1 MIILGWDIGGSNTKV
16 CRVENGRA
24 VRALS
29 RPFEVKDA
37 PDRLPSM
44 LQALAAEVAGGAAI
58 NAHAVTMTAELS
70 RNFLTKEEG
79 VRSVLEAVRAA
90 FAPPVPVCV
99 FTVRGDLVPIDSA
112 GFDAVSVASANWMA
126 TARLVAE
133 TFPDVLLID
142 MGSTTTDIIPIVGGQ
157 VVNWGRTDPERLAS
171 GELVYTGVLRT
182 PVEGLAHEVAIANLT
197 YGVAAEA
204 FATSGDVYVWLGDL
218 PPDGYPGPTADARPA
233 DRPFAGDRLR
243 RALCA
248 DQDLM
253 PDYGVTMLAQALA
266 AAQVARLVAA
276 IERVRSRQPSI
287 RRAIAV
293 GLGGFVAERAARAA
307 GLDVEPSVDGRHSL
321 TSQCAPAAAVAILLE
336 RTLEAGR
343 LDVRRRRDSRSFLEP
358 GVIRRVVKV
367 GGGLLAHPRELERVL
382 YRLQKASSALVV
394 PGGGPFADA
403 VRRLDEST
411 PLQNHRA
418 HWMAILAM
426 DQYAE
431 VLLGRLGAV
440 GRRVETV
447 AEARSALLAHL
458 IPVLA
463 PSRWLR
469 SVDPLPH
476 SWDVTSDSIAA
487 WVAGQA
493 GATTLVLV
501 KPPGAT
507 GELTDAY
514 FERALPDGVTCE
526 VVTPDDKDRL
536 DAALGI
542 PSPDEVL
549 RMAEE
554 LDD

>member
-1 MIILGWDIGGSNTKV
+1 MITLGWDIGGSNTKV

-24 VRALS
+24 LQALS

-37 PDRLPSM
+37 LDRLPAL
-44 LQALAAEVAGGAAI
+44 LQALAAEVAADAAI
-58 NAHAVTMTAELS
+58 DAHAVTMTAELS

-79 VRSVLEAVRAA
+79 VRSILAAVRAA
-90 FAPPVPVCV
+90 FPPPVPVCV
-99 FTVRGDLVPIDSA
+99 FTLRGELVPIDHA
-112 GFDAVSVASANWMA
+112 TFDALSVASANWMA

-157 VVNWGRTDPERLAS
+157 VVNSGRTDPERLAS

-182 PVEGLAHEVAIANLT
+182 PVEGLAHEVGIANLT
-197 YGVAAEA
+197 YGMAAEG

-218 PPDGYPGPTADARPA
+218 PPESYPGPTADGRPA
-233 DRPFAGDRLR
+233 DTPFAGERLR

-253 PDYGVTMLAQALA
+253 PEDGVTMFAQALA

-276 IERVRSRQPSI
+276 IERVRSRQPTI
-287 RRAIAV
+287 RRAVAV

-307 GLDVEPSVDGRHSL
+307 GLDVEPGADGRDSL
-321 TSQCAPAAAVAILLE
+321 TSQCAPAAAVAVLLG
-336 RTLEAGR
+336 RTLETGR
-343 LDVRRRRDSRSFLEP
+343 LDVRRRRHRPSFLEP
-358 GVIRRVVKV
+358 GVIRHVVKV
-367 GGGLLAHPRELERVL
+367 GGGLLAHPRELQRVME
-382 YRLQKASSALVV
+382 RLQKARPALVV
-394 PGGGPFADA
+394 PGGGPLADA
-403 VRRLDEST
+403 VRGLDAAT
-411 PLQNHRA
+411 ALQNHHA

-431 VLLGRLGAV
+431 VLLGRLGGHGA
-440 GRRVETV
+440 RVETLL
-447 AEARSALLAHL
+447 EARSILQAQRM
-458 IPVLA
+458 PVLA

-469 SVDPLPH
+469 RVDPLPH

-507 GELTDAY
+507 GRLTDTY
-514 FERALPDGVTCE
+514 FERALPAGVTCE
-526 VVTPDDKDRL
+526 IVTADNHERL

-542 PSPDEVL
+542 PSESDVM
-549 RMAEE
+549 RMLDE

>member
-1 MIILGWDIGGSNTKV
+1 MIVLGWDIGGSNTKV

-24 VRALS
+24 RQALS

-37 PDRLPSM
+37 PDRLPAL
-44 LQALAAEVAGGAAI
+44 LQALAAEVAADAAI
-58 NAHAVTMTAELS
+58 DAHAITMTAELS

-79 VRSVLEAVRAA
+79 VRSILEAVRAA

-99 FTVRGDLVPIDSA
+99 FTVRGELVPIDNAS
-112 GFDAVSVASANWMA
+112 FDAVSVASANWMA

-133 TFPDVLLID
+133 TLPDVLLID

-157 VVNWGRTDPERLAS
+157 VVNWGRTDPERLSS

-182 PVEGLAHEVAIANLT
+182 PVEGLAHEVGIANLT
-197 YGVAAEA
+197 YGVAAEG

-218 PPDGYPGPTADARPA
+218 PPDPGPTADGRPA
-233 DRPFAGDRLR
+233 DKPFAGERLR

-248 DQDLM
+248 DHDLM
-253 PDYGVTMLAQALA
+253 PDYGVTMFAQALA
-266 AAQVARLVAA
+266 ASQVARLVVA
-276 IERVRSRQPSI
+276 IERVRSRQPAI
-287 RRAIAV
+287 RRAVAV

-307 GLDVEPSVDGRHSL
+307 GLEVEPSADGRHSS
-321 TSQCAPAAAVAILLE
+321 TSQCAPAAAVAVLLE

-343 LDVRRRRDSRSFLEP
+343 LDVRRRRHRRSFLEP

-367 GGGLLAHPRELERVL
+367 GGSLLADPGELERVMH
-382 YRLQKASSALVV
+382 RIHTAGSALVV

-403 VRRLDEST
+403 VRDLDRT
-411 PLQNHRA
+411 TALRNHHA

-431 VLLGRLGAV
+431 VLLDRLGFH
-440 GRRVETV
+440 GTRVETL
-447 AEARSALLAHL
+447 AEARAALLSYRV
-458 IPVLA
+458 PVLA

-469 SVDPLPH
+469 RVDPLPH

-507 GELTDAY
+507 GQLTDAY
-514 FERALPDGVTCE
+514 FERALPAGVTCE
-526 VVTPDDKDRL
+526 VVTPDDRDRL
-536 DAALGI
+536 DRALGI
-542 PSPDEVL
+542 PSESEIL
-549 RMAEE
+549 RMLDE